1 MTDTQGRHIEGRITG
16 EVIKQMLRRLLENL
30 IPRKNETCSKLK
42 PWKRA
47 YWVIE
52 LRLVDATPHIHA
64 TVWTDQAE
72 DDLERR
78 TCEQWVK
85 LWTEIGVRVKSKDVH
100 VQALYDV
107 DGWLQ
112 YMLKRNGSGQ
122 KRAQQDLLRHL
133 IGVGNVW
140 GRRPASAFP
149 KPVSESIELTDH
161 QMFVARRILI
171 KFEIRKLELMPAN
184 RVSKKR
190 ILSLKYALKRV
201 SVNNGRLAL
210 GVSREQLKQ
219 ERSRTCTIT
228 SFGFDQKL
236 VKQVIEYIKST

>member
-1 MTDTQGRHIEGRITG
+1 
-16 EVIKQMLRRLLENL
+16 
-30 IPRKNETCSKLK
+30 
-42 PWKRA
+42 
-47 YWVIE
+47 
-52 LRLVDATPHIHA
+52 
-64 TVWTDQAE
+64 
-72 DDLERR
+72 
-78 TCEQWVK
+78 
-85 LWTEIGVRVKSKDVH
+85 
-100 VQALYDV
+100 
-107 DGWLQ
+107 
-112 YMLKRNGSGQ
+112 
-122 KRAQQDLLRHL
+122 
-133 IGVGNVW
+133 
-140 GRRPASAFP
+140 
-149 KPVSESIELTDH
+149 
-161 QMFVARRILI
+161 MFVARRILI